1 MELVIF
7 GFVLIAFVVA
17 TIGVLRKW
25 AKPIIVAAVGF
36 MAYLVIHYLRQW
48 LAGGL

>member
-1 MELVIF
+1 MELCIF
-7 GFVLIAFVVA
+7 GFILITLVVA
-17 TIGVLRKW
+17 VIGVLRKW

-36 MAYLVIHYLRQW
+36 MAYLVIHYFRQW